1 MNNGRLVWNHST
13 HIPGLIAVLERLITH
28 QGITTVTPG
37 VLSRSKGHCPRLQLR
52 ISVPIRGGFKVIART
67 GKSVQEV
74 FVITNL
80 NQEDLETAI
89 QASLGK

>member
-13 HIPGLIAVLERLITH
+13 HIPGLIAVLEKLITC

-74 FVITNL
+74 FVITDF
-80 NQEDLETAI
+80 NQEDLEMAI
-89 QASLGK
+89 QACLGK